1 MIFTETV
8 YPRVEDFDFHGQ
20 MTPSALLK
28 AFENVSSHH
37 AKQVGISVMERS
49 INNGTA
55 WMLTDWRVEILRTPT
70 HKDKLLVETWL
81 FRPNSSSR
89 TSRELQMKDGAGN
102 ILARGSGRFAL
113 VDLRTNLVAKAS
125 PEEAERYQPEQ
136 KTVFDNRLPRLRAP
150 SECSCEMPLALRR
163 SDIDYNGHVHNTA
176 YLDLA
181 LELVP
186 DTLLEEGIRSFRIVY
201 RHPLKYGDAV
211 QLRGGRAN
219 GGWVTS
225 LYCGD
230 TLCAIVALNENLK
243 PLA

>member
-1 MIFTETV
+1 M
-8 YPRVEDFDFHGQ
+8 R
-20 MTPSALLK
+20 
-28 AFENVSSHH
+28 
-37 AKQVGISVMERS
+37 SVTNR
-49 INNGTA
+49 
-55 WMLTDWRVEILRTPT
+55 D
-70 HKDKLLVETWL
+70 
-81 FRPNSSSR
+81 
-89 TSRELQMKDGAGN
+89 LQMKDGAGN

-113 VDLRTNLVAKAS
+113 VDMRTNLVAKAS

-150 SECSCEMPLALRR
+150 SEYSCEMPLALRR
-163 SDIDYNGHVHNTA
+163 SDIDYNGHVHN
-176 YLDLA
+176 LA

>member
-113 VDLRTNLVAKAS
+113 VDLRTNLVAGC
-125 PEEAERYQPEQ
+125 PGCGPP
-136 KTVFDNRLPRLRAP
+136 T
-150 SECSCEMPLALRR
+150 
-163 SDIDYNGHVHNTA
+163 NTA
-176 YLDLA
+176 ARCLWLC
-181 LELVP
+181 
-186 DTLLEEGIRSFRIVY
+186 
-201 RHPLKYGDAV
+201 
-211 QLRGGRAN
+211 GGA
-219 GGWVTS
+219 TS
-225 LYCGD
+225 TTTAMSTTPPISTWRWSWC
-230 TLCAIVALNENLK
+230 
-243 PLA
+243 PMPF